1 MASRRCASRISSAA
15 GESNIVTWTSYLK
28 RTYTIQASTNE
39 EFSSSMNWSNVFTTA
54 PEPRFWNYP
63 SAGVSNDFRFLRIRQ
78 NTVPN
83 WPN

>member
-1 MASRRCASRISSAA
+1 
-15 GESNIVTWTSYLK
+15 
-28 RTYTIQASTNE
+28 
-39 EFSSSMNWSNVFTTA
+39 MNWSNVFTTI
-54 PEPRFWNYP
+54 PEARFWNYP